1 MGPLA
6 LLAGI
11 VVPYEALG
19 YCVVQ
24 DVVGGGVQHHLV
36 HKRRSLYVPLLRFVH
51 LEDFKLAWPVGFG
64 QQEPRQLFRAG
75 QGVCLILG
83 GSGLSP
89 FALPC
94 RQVRLIQRF
103 KLAHFFVGHA
113 VNHLKSWLAGD
124 RGRSASPCLTPA
136 RSPTAAGCVPSRTA
150 RLGVMCLSS
159 ARAQAFDRMRPPL
172 MMVYCVR
179 LFPGY

>member
-1 MGPLA
+1 M
-6 LLAGI
+6 
-11 VVPYEALG
+11 
-19 YCVVQ
+19 
-24 DVVGGGVQHHLV
+24 
-36 HKRRSLYVPLLRFVH
+36 S
-51 LEDFKLAWPVGFG
+51 
-64 QQEPRQLFRAG
+64 
-75 QGVCLILG
+75 
-83 GSGLSP
+83 GSGLAP
-89 FALPC
+89 LPLS
-94 RQVRLIQRF
+94 RREIRPIQRF

-172 MMVYCVR
+172 MMVYCLRPFCRATNSHVPSER
-179 LFPGY
+179 GGCHTSWSSCCCSNCHWSSRSARSSHRCWSCNRGNGATSSTRKKYGPHPNTRRMPPPSI